1 MLRARFGEE
10 RVQLF
15 GDRVHVGIEGTGEAQ
30 DAAAGLP
37 EAGVTVTSVRAV
49 PPTLEDV
56 FIERL
61 TRVRPDAHSGGIL

>member
-1 MLRARFGEE
+1 VLRERLGDE

-15 GDRVHVGIEGTGEAQ
+15 GDRVHTRIDREADAK
-30 DAAAGLP
+30 DAAALLEREGLSV
-37 EAGVTVTSVRAV
+37 ESVRAI

-61 TRVRPDAHSGGIL
+61 ASAAQTDRRASS